1 VSDRIEAFM
10 QDDGGDEGEAVQS
23 DTKGS
28 DRIKSL
34 MDMDYEPVESESKE
48 PEDDG
53 IEDGPIIPKNIG
65 AKPKAERKDAPAAK
79 EEDEEVEEE
88 KKEKEEVKEEEEKKP
103 EAGKHKVKYKVD
115 GQEVEEEL
123 SDEEIAAAV
132 SGRKAIQKRFTEI
145 DQQKKQVAKEKEEVD
160 HTVNYVKS
168 EMKGIRD
175 SFETAIEEF
184 SRTGVNKSNP
194 VESVYNLLDKMG
206 LDTASFEKAVF
217 FHHLP
222 ETAKFL
228 DMSDAERDAYL
239 LAHEN
244 KWLKKHRSAVEL
256 EKKGAAEYKAK
267 LQQEN
272 SAKHQAGVSEEEYEE
287 LKGELAGHL
296 GREDLKLEEVLA
308 WKREKPALTRA
319 ESIAQKVKGVDVI
332 KLAKLFLEFPETT
345 DEWIM
350 NELGYKD
357 QQAKEISEKLKSKA
371 PPKLT
376 KRTQEDTDEDIEFFK
391 NNFRRG

>member
-1 VSDRIEAFM
+1 MSDRIEAFM
-10 QDDGGDEGEAVQS
+10 SDDGGDEAEIATPSEV
-23 DTKGS
+23 KGG

-34 MDMDYEPVESESKE
+34 MDMDYEPSDKGTPKD
-48 PEDDG
+48 PEDNG
-53 IEDGPIIPKNIG
+53 IQDDPIIPKSVG
-65 AKPKAERKDAPAAK
+65 AKIKAERKDAPA
-79 EEDEEVEEE
+79 EEE
-88 KKEKEEVKEEEEKKP
+88 AEEEEGSEEKVEKEEEEKKP

-123 SDEEIAAAV
+123 SDEEISAAV

-145 DQQKKQVAKEKEEVD
+145 DTQRRQIAKEKEEVD
-160 HTVNYVKS
+160 STINYVKS
-168 EMKGIRD
+168 EMKATRD
-175 SFETAIEEF
+175 AFESAISEF
-184 SRTGVNKSNP
+184 QRTGVNKSNP

-206 LDTASFEKAVF
+206 LDTAQFEKAVF

-239 LAHEN
+239 LSHEN
-244 KWLKKHRSAVEL
+244 KWLKKHRD
-256 EKKGAAEYKAK
+256 AAEMSKKEAADFKAK
-267 LQQEN
+267 LEQEN
-272 SAKHQAGVSEEEYEE
+272 SLKHQAGVSEEEFEE
-287 LKGELAGHL
+287 LRGELESML
-296 GREDLKLEEVLA
+296 ETKDLKTEQVLA

-319 ESIAQKVKGVDVI
+319 ESIAQKVKGVDTI

-357 QQAKEISEKLKSKA
+357 QQKVEISKKLEAKA
-371 PPKLT
+371 PPKPKKKAL
-376 KRTQEDTDEDIEFFK
+376 EDTEEDLEFFK
-391 NNFRRG
+391 QFRRR